1 MINVEQLL
9 KNLNINTSSR
19 SAAVAGV
26 REYIELAHEDDR
38 LEAAIMFFYDI
49 FGMRPAA
56 LTDPIIARM
65 AAQYA
70 IDQISQTHYEFGNAP
85 KVLEEALVRAERY
98 KANPN
103 NAWQFVTSATESS
116 FKTDSDAPKAPKK
129 NKGTMA
135 VELYELHVKNAT
147 TPLTNI
153 QFVELL
159 VKELGMTK
167 SGARTY
173 AYNCFKAGKEKEA

>member
-1 MINVEQLL
+1 MVNVEQLL

-19 SAAVAGV
+19 STVVAGV
-26 REYIELAHEDDR
+26 REYIELAAEDKR
-38 LEAAIMFFYDI
+38 LEAATMFFYEV
-49 FGMRPAA
+49 FGMRPTV
-56 LTDPIIARM
+56 TDAVTARI

-70 IDQISQTHYEFGNAP
+70 VDQISQTQYEFGNAP
-85 KVLEEALVRAERY
+85 KVLEEAVAKAERY

-103 NAWQFVTSATESS
+103 NAWQFATSASESS
-116 FKTDSDAPKAPKK
+116 FKTDSDVPQAPKK
-129 NKGTMA
+129 NKGTASMD
-135 VELYELHVKNAT
+135 LYNEHVKNAA

-159 VKELGMTK
+159 VKQLGMTK

-173 AYNCFKAGKEKEA
+173 AYNCFKAGKEAQ

>member
-9 KNLNINTSSR
+9 KNLDINTSSR
-19 SAAVAGV
+19 SAAVVGV
-26 REYIELAHEDDR
+26 REYIEQASEDKH
-38 LEAAIMFFYDI
+38 LEAALMFFYDV
-49 FGMRPAA
+49 FGMRPAV
-56 LTDPIIARM
+56 TDAVTARL

-70 IDQISQTHYEFGNAP
+70 VDQISQTNYEFGNAP
-85 KVLEEALVRAERY
+85 KILEDAVAKAEQY
-98 KANPN
+98 KTAPG
-103 NAWQFVTSATESS
+103 NAWQFATGDSESS
-116 FKTDSDAPKAPKK
+116 FKTDSDVPKAPKK

-135 VELYELHVKNAT
+135 TELYDIHVRNAA

-173 AYNCFKAGKEKEA
+173 AYNCFKEGKK

>member
-1 MINVEQLL
+1 MINVKQLL
-9 KNLNINTSSR
+9 ENFKINTSSR

-26 REYIELAHEDDR
+26 REYIETSGEDKQ
-38 LEAAIMFFYDI
+38 LEASLMFFYDI
-49 FGMRPAA
+49 FGMRPEVTDAA
-56 LTDPIIARM
+56 TARL

-70 IDQISQTHYEFGNAP
+70 VDEISRNDYEFGNAP
-85 KVLEEALVRAERY
+85 KLLERAVALAVEY
-98 KANPN
+98 KTNPKN
-103 NAWQFVTSATESS
+103 VWQFVTPTTESS
-116 FKTDSDAPKAPKK
+116 SFRTDSDAPVVPKK
-129 NKGTMA
+129 NKSTMA
-135 VELYELHVKNAT
+135 MDLYNTHVKTAA

-173 AYNCFKAGKEKEA
+173 AHNCFKAGKESK